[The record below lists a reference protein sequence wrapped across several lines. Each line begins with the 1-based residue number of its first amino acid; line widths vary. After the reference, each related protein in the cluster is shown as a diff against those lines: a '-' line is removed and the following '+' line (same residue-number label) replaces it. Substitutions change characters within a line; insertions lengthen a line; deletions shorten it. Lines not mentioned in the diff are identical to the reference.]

1 MKTISVFWFVVWII
15 IAFAFAGAL
24 QQAYAFDYYQT
35 MGTYFSGSPTTCI
48 MLPDPE
54 FESRTSAI
62 HNATNSAID
71 EWQYKLQNATA
82 GNWNIYRQVFDYED
96 HWDKTNYNYPQ
107 CQVFVN
113 YIGETDSYL
122 SQHGILGR
130 ASADVK
136 NNYYWLEIQTQII
149 HRSISI
155 SIGTNWNTSDSG
167 IKTEEKSIPITDIE
181 NIIKHEYGHALG
193 LEHFYCTDDR
203 DDCSDD
209 SIMYPHLDIFQNNT
223 KTITERDIN
232 MLIRMYGNDGFGFPH
247 PDIPEY
253 CLVLKDKTC

>member
-1 MKTISVFWFVVWII
+1 MKFMIVLWFTVWVVV
-15 IAFAFAGAL
+15 AFALMGLFPNV
-24 QQAYAFDYYQT
+24 YAFDYYQT
-35 MGTYFSGSPTTCI
+35 MGTYFSHSPTTCI

-54 FESRTSAI
+54 FEPRTSAI

-71 EWQYKLQNATA
+71 EWQYKLQNSTA
-82 GNWNIYRQVFDYED
+82 GNWQIYRQVFDYED

-122 SQHGILGR
+122 SKHGILGR

-155 SIGTNWNTSDSG
+155 SIGTNWNTSESG
-167 IKTEEKSIPITDIE
+167 IKTEEKAIPIPDIE

-232 MLIRMYGNDGFGFPH
+232 MIIRLYGNDGFGFPH
-247 PDIPEY
+247 PNIPNY
-253 CLVLKDKTC
+253 CLVLEDKTC